1 MTQEYIKN
9 LLKDMTLKEKLGE
22 MTQIPTDFLAETNA
36 PAAPGP
42 LTKSKITKED
52 LIYIGSCYATGAARV
67 RAIQEKHMKEHPHH
81 IPLVF
86 TADIIYSYHTVFPI
100 PLAMSC
106 SFNPALYT
114 LATSVIAKEASADG
128 VQVTFAPMADLVR
141 DPRWGRVMESP
152 GEDPYLN
159 AQMISAAVKGFQG
172 DDPKAPGKLG
182 SCVKHFA
189 AYSASEAGRDYNSVD
204 MSKGTFCEY
213 YLSGYKAAID
223 AGCKMVMTSFNIL
236 DRVPSGANK
245 EVYQDILRDMLK
257 FKGVVISDYAAAD
270 ETIEHGFSADAMEVA
285 EHYLPNCDIELVGS
299 DYYECAEQL
308 IKEGRLSM
316 EDIDKAVLRILNLK
330 NDLGLFENPYKD
342 ADPELVKKLGGC
354 EEHLKAA
361 REVASR
367 SIVLLQNNNKV
378 LPLCKHEHIKIGI
391 AGPFTDTIQ
400 ALGGWALPEAPVVTL
415 LEGMQRKFPN
425 AEIVTAMTGEL
436 GAMQDGIFDVEDC
449 VAEAVERLKDCD
461 IIISAIGEHPLD
473 TGESASRTI
482 LRMSDHQEKLVR
494 ELHRLGKP
502 TVTLVFSG
510 RPLEIR
516 PLLPYTDAMVQC
528 WFLGVE
534 CGNAIADVLS
544 GDWNPSGKLSMSF
557 PQTVGQIPVYYNH
570 YNTGRPA
577 HGKRQRYVSCYLDC
591 PNEPLYPFG
600 FGLSYSEF
608 AFSDFLIKTQGE
620 TVKASVTVENVSDI
634 AGTETVQLYIR
645 DVAAQ
650 VVRPVKE
657 LKGFRQVNLEAHE
670 KATVEFTITRD
681 TLSFIGRDCKPI
693 FEHGDFD
700 IMIGNS
706 SDNVMCERI
715 TL

>member
-1 MTQEYIKN
+1 MTQEYIES
-9 LLKDMTLKEKLGE
+9 LLKDMSLKEKLGE
-22 MTQIPTDFLAETNA
+22 MTQVPTDFLGDDSS

-42 LTKSKITKED
+42 LAKSKLTKED
-52 LIYIGSCYATGAARV
+52 LVYVGSCYATGAERI
-67 RAIQEKHMKEHPHH
+67 RALQDKHMKEHPHH
-81 IPLVF
+81 IPLMF
-86 TADIIYSYHTVFPI
+86 TADIIYSYQTVFPI

-106 SFNPALYT
+106 SFNPSLYT
-114 LATSVIAKEASADG
+114 KATSVAAREASADG
-128 VQVTFAPMADLVR
+128 VQITFAPMADLVR

-189 AYSASEAGRDYNSVD
+189 AYGASEAGRDYNSVD
-204 MSKGTFCEY
+204 MSRGTFYDY

-236 DRVPSGANK
+236 DRVPSGANR
-245 EVYQDILRDMLK
+245 EVYQDILRDDLK
-257 FKGVVISDYAAAD
+257 FNGVVISDYAAAD
-270 ETIEHGFSADAMEVA
+270 ETLNHGFSADSMEVV
-285 EHYLPNCDIELVGS
+285 ENYLPNCDIELMGS
-299 DYYECAEQL
+299 HYYECAEQL

-316 EDIDKAVLRILNLK
+316 DDIDKAVLRILNLK

-342 ADPELVKKLGGC
+342 ADAELVKKLGCC
-354 EEHLKAA
+354 EEHLQAA
-361 REVASR
+361 REVAAK

-378 LPLCKHEHIKIGI
+378 LPICKQKPLKIGL
-391 AGPFTDTIQ
+391 AGPFVDTIQ
-400 ALGGWALPEAPVVTL
+400 ALGGWALVKTPVVTL
-415 LEGMQRKFPN
+415 LDGMQRKFPK
-425 AEIVTAMTGEL
+425 AEIVTAMTETL
-436 GAMQDGIFDVEDC
+436 GAMQDGIFDVEDH
-449 VAEAVERLKDCD
+449 VAEAVEKLKDCD
-461 IIISAIGEHPLD
+461 IIINAIGEHPLD

-482 LRMSDHQEKLVR
+482 LRMSENQEKLVR
-494 ELHRLGKP
+494 ELSRLGKP

-544 GDWNPSGKLSMSF
+544 GDWNPSGKLAMSF

-577 HGKRQRYVSCYLDC
+577 NGKRERYVSCYLDC

-600 FGLSYSEF
+600 YGLSYSEF
-608 AFSDFLIKTQGE
+608 RFSDFDVQICNE
-620 TVKASVTVENVSDI
+620 EVRASVTVENISDI
-634 AGTETVQLYIR
+634 PGTETIQLYIR
-645 DVAAQ
+645 DIAAQ

-657 LKGFRQVNLEAHE
+657 LKGFRQVYLEAHQ
-670 KATVEFTITRD
+670 KTSVDFTITKE
-681 TLSFIGRDCKPI
+681 TLSFIGRDCKPV

-706 SDNVMCERI
+706 SDHVMCTRI
-715 TL
+715 AF